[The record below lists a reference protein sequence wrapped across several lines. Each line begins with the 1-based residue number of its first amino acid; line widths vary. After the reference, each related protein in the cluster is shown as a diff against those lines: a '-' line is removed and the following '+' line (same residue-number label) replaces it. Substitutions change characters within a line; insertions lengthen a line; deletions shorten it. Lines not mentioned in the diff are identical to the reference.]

1 MVTTSLPTERVV
13 YDVLPFDASTVSP
26 NLDVVNSTYLIAPSR
41 DKSYQLILEYVAD
54 HLQTK
59 QDHRSFEVDAG
70 KKKLNYWDEDE
81 EHTDD
86 PNNTKT
92 STLRA
97 GYGVHH
103 FKWND
108 HQLICLRQQ
117 IGQPVGTDRDAVRME
132 NVILLYPQVNAENIL
147 HGFVDAVV
155 AAAEATRKGY
165 ISIFQ
170 WNVDCEYW
178 RDAQK
183 ARARPIESVILPRAT
198 KTKLIA
204 DLDDFVSDDTKAF
217 YANHGIPYK
226 RSYLFYGVPGTGK
239 TSLIQAMG
247 GQYERNL
254 YFLQPTHPK
263 MTDDSLRSAIEKVPR
278 KSIIVL
284 EDIDALF
291 DKDRRKKVEQSLLT
305 FSGLLNALDGVG
317 SPDGHIVVLTTNFRD
332 QLDDALIRNGRVDV
346 HVAFEHSTEEQM
358 EAMFVS
364 FYPGEKD
371 GKAFATALTAALGSR
386 KMSMAALQHYFVTQR
401 RKSAAEAISNVGEV
415 VRDLDE
421 RQKEADEEAA
431 RAEEEDEEEDDNEEN
446 GDDEEN
452 DEDEVKDEDETKKSS
467 KDDQS

>member
-1 MVTTSLPTERVV
+1 MIHE
-13 YDVLPFDASTVSP
+13 FDKQR
-26 NLDVVNSTYLIAPSR
+26 SR
-41 DKSYQLILEYVAD
+41 
-54 HLQTK
+54 
-59 QDHRSFEVDAG
+59 
-70 KKKLNYWDEDE
+70 LN
-81 EHTDD
+81 
-86 PNNTKT
+86 P
-92 STLRA
+92 
-97 GYGVHH
+97 
-103 FKWND
+103 
-108 HQLICLRQQ
+108 
-117 IGQPVGTDRDAVRME
+117 
-132 NVILLYPQVNAENIL
+132 
-147 HGFVDAVV
+147 
-155 AAAEATRKGY
+155 
-165 ISIFQ
+165 
-170 WNVDCEYW
+170 
-178 RDAQK
+178 
-183 ARARPIESVILPRAT
+183 RPIESVILPRAT

>member
-1 MVTTSLPTERVV
+1 M
-13 YDVLPFDASTVSP
+13 SP
-26 NLDVVNSTYLIAPSR
+26 NLDAVNSTYLVVPSR

-70 KKKLNYWDEDE
+70 KKKLNFWDEDE
-81 EHTDD
+81 DHTDD
-86 PNNTKT
+86 PDNKKT

-97 GYGVHH
+97 GYGAHH

-117 IGQPVGTDRDAVRME
+117 IGQPVGTDREAVRME
-132 NVILLYPQVNAENIL
+132 NVVLLYPKVHAENIL

-155 AAAEATRKGY
+155 AAAEATRKGF

-198 KTKLIA
+198 KAKLID

-217 YANHGIPYK
+217 YAHHGIPYK

-263 MTDDSLRSAIEKVPR
+263 MTDDSLRAAIEKVPR

-291 DKDRRKKVEQSLLT
+291 DKDRRKKVEQSPLT

-317 SPDGHIVVLTTNFRD
+317 SPDGHIFVLTTNFRD

-346 HVAFEHSTEEQM
+346 HVAFEHTTDEQM

-386 KMSMAALQHYFVTQR
+386 KMSMAALQDYFVTQR
-401 RKSAAEAISNVGEV
+401 RKSAAEAIANVGEV
-415 VRDLDE
+415 VREMDE

-431 RAEEEDEEEDDNEEN
+431 RAEEEDEEEGDNEEN
-446 GDDEEN
+446 DRR
-452 DEDEVKDEDETKKSS
+452 
-467 KDDQS
+467 